1 VSALS
6 GRVALVTG
14 AGRGVGA
21 AIAHA
26 LAGAGATVAVN
37 DVVMDRAAAVS
48 DRIIRAGG
56 RAIPVIAD
64 VTDPGAVEGM
74 VRAVTTAWG
83 TVDVLVNN
91 AGIPAEGV
99 VPGKFV
105 ASDPKDW
112 SAAVDLCLYGVMV
125 CTHAVLEPMISHGW
139 GRIVTIGSDSART
152 GDRGIAVYAAAKAG
166 AASFMRSLSAEVAPD
181 GITCNTLSLGTI
193 RAPQMTD
200 EVSNRLARR
209 YPAGRLG
216 RPDDVAGA
224 VVWLCGDSGEW
235 ITGQTIPLN
244 GGYASS

>member
-1 VSALS
+1 MSVLS

-26 LAGAGATVAVN
+26 LAGAGAAVAVN

-48 DRIIRAGG
+48 ERIIRAGG
-56 RAIPVIAD
+56 RALPVIAD

-74 VRAVTTAWG
+74 VRTVATQWG
-83 TVDVLVNN
+83 SVDVLVNN
-91 AGIPAEGV
+91 AGIPAEGM
-99 VPGKFV
+99 VPARFV
-105 ASDPKDW
+105 ESDPKDW

-125 CTHAVLEPMISHGW
+125 CTHAVLGPMIAHGW
-139 GRIVTIGSDSART
+139 GRVVTIGSDSART
-152 GDRGIAVYAAAKAG
+152 GDPGIAVYAAAKAG
-166 AASFMRSLSAEVAPD
+166 AASFMRSLSAEVAPE